1 MDKLMTYQDSGN
13 DETDRSLR
21 NHFYTIMDNSE
32 TETIAE
38 FTVWYC
44 ESYESVVSRKRKSGE
59 FIGIKT
65 ILQTESMWAYES

>member
-21 NHFYTIMDNSE
+21 NHSYTIMDNSE

-38 FTVWYC
+38 FTV
-44 ESYESVVSRKRKSGE
+44 
-59 FIGIKT
+59 
-65 ILQTESMWAYES
+65 